1 MFNTGLAAGNVQP
14 YFLTQAD
21 VKLDG
26 STPLAQQPELK
37 QIQDQAL
44 QVAEVFTAF
53 IGAATQQLD
62 IAIYDFRLLDGPLTD
77 QIMGAVK
84 AAAARGVS
92 VRLAYDRVQG
102 AADDVTLKAFGAAG
116 GDPAPVGTHTFLQ
129 AARFPAS
136 VQVRAIEEEAI
147 DPGHQ
152 IMHQKYMVRDPGTP
166 GTAVLMGS
174 ANFTTDAWGI
184 QDNNVLVITGAAD
197 LTAAYEQDFADLW
210 SAQKL
215 AGTGVGDAGST
226 TVNGT
231 QIEYSFAP
239 GEGVPTEDDIA
250 GLIAGAATRIKV
262 ASMVI
267 SSGKILQALA
277 NQLNAG
283 RDVAGIYDG
292 PEMNNVV
299 REWQR
304 AAPGSA
310 AAQHLALWETIAPRL
325 VAKASE
331 PFTAQGPHNFM
342 HNKVVVAD
350 GTTATGSFN
359 FSANAT
365 RNAENVLRID
375 NRDLADQYAAYVDG
389 LVQRYR

>member
-1 MFNTGLAAGNVQP
+1 MFSAGLAAGNVQP

-21 VKLDG
+21 VNLDG
-26 STPLAQQPELK
+26 SKPLEQQPGLE

-44 QVAEVFTAF
+44 QVAGVFTAF

-77 QIMGAVK
+77 QIVGAVK
-84 AAAARGVS
+84 AAAGRGVS

-102 AADDVTLKAFGAAG
+102 AADDATLKAFADAG
-116 GDPAPVGTHTFLQ
+116 SDPAPVGTHAFLQ
-129 AARFPAS
+129 AARFPAG

-215 AGTGVGDAGST
+215 AGTGAGDAGST
-226 TVNGT
+226 TVNDT
-231 QIEYSFAP
+231 QIGYSFAP
-239 GEGVPTEDDIA
+239 GEGVPTEEDIA
-250 GLIAGAATRIKV
+250 ALIAGATTRIRV

-267 SSGKILQALA
+267 SSPKILQVLA
-277 NQLNAG
+277 DQLDAG
-283 RDVAGIYDG
+283 RDLAGIYDG
-292 PEMNNVV
+292 PEMHNIV
-299 REWQR
+299 RDWQH
-304 AAPGSA
+304 AAPGSQG
-310 AAQHLALWETIAPRL
+310 AQHLALWETIAPRL

-331 PFTAQGPHNFM
+331 PFTAEGPHNFM
-342 HNKVVVAD
+342 HNKVLVAD

-375 NRDLADQYAAYVDG
+375 NSDLADQYAAYVDG
-389 LVQRYR
+389 LVQRYG

>member
-1 MFNTGLAAGNVQP
+1 MFNAGLVAGNVQP

-26 STPLAQQPELK
+26 STPLAQQPGLA

-77 QIMGAVK
+77 QIVGAVK
-84 AAAARGVS
+84 AAAGRGVS

-102 AADDVTLKAFGAAG
+102 AADDVTLKAFADAG
-116 GDPAPVGTHTFLQ
+116 GDPAPVGTHAFFQ

-166 GTAVLMGS
+166 GPAVLMGS

-197 LTAAYEQDFADLW
+197 LAAAYEQDFADLW

-215 AGTGVGDAGST
+215 AGTGAGDAGST

-231 QIEYSFAP
+231 QIGYSFAP

-250 GLIAGAATRIKV
+250 GLIAGATTRIKV

-299 REWQR
+299 RDWQR

-310 AAQHLALWETIAPRL
+310 AAQHLALWESIAPRL

-375 NRDLADQYAAYVDG
+375 NSDLADQYAAYVDG

>member
-1 MFNTGLAAGNVQP
+1 MFNAGVAAGNVQP

-21 VKLDG
+21 VKLDK
-26 STPLAQQPELK
+26 SAPLGQQPGLE
-37 QIQDQAL
+37 QIQDQAM

-53 IGAATQQLD
+53 IGAASQRLD
-62 IAIYDFRLLDGPLTD
+62 IAIYDFRLLEGPLTD
-77 QIMGAVK
+77 QIVGAVK
-84 AAAARGVS
+84 AAAGRGVS
-92 VRLAYDRVQG
+92 IRLAYDRVQG
-102 AADDVTLKAFGAAG
+102 AADDTTLKAFAGAG
-116 GDPAPVGTHTFLQ
+116 GDPAPAGTHAFLR
-129 AARFPAS
+129 AARFPAR

-152 IMHQKYMVRDPGTP
+152 IMHHKYMVRDPGTP

-184 QDNNVLVITGAAD
+184 QDNNILVISGAAD

-210 SAQKL
+210 SARKL
-215 AGTGVGDAGST
+215 AGTGAGDAGST
-226 TVNGT
+226 TVSGM
-231 QIEYSFAP
+231 QIGYSFAP
-239 GEGVPTEDDIA
+239 GEGVPTEADIA
-250 GLIAGAATRIKV
+250 ALIAGATTRIKV

-283 RDVAGIYDG
+283 RDVTGIYDG

-299 REWQR
+299 RDWQR
-304 AAPGSA
+304 AAPGSPG
-310 AAQHLALWETIAPRL
+310 AQHLALWETIAPRL

-375 NRDLADQYAAYVDG
+375 NDDLAGQYAAYVDG
-389 LVQRYR
+389 LVQRYG